1 MGSLDKD
8 LAAFLDEHRRCSDFD
23 ASVDDGPPGCIVWI
37 ECSRCGG
44 RRIARHVEDDTCEEK
59 PRPR

>member
-37 ECSRCGG
+37 
-44 RRIARHVEDDTCEEK
+44 
-59 PRPR
+59 